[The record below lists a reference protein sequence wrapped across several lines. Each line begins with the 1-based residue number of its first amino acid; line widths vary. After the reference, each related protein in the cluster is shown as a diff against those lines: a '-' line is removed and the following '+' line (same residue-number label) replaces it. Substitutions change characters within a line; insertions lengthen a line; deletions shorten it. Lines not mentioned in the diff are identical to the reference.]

1 MGWPWDLI
9 WQIEYGRSDI
19 GVFRARLLET
29 SEPPLLPSHNPENK
43 PRMEDLLVRETQ
55 VSPSN
60 LPLTVAQEGPA
71 ELPSQSTQS
80 WEIIGSGYLKP
91 LRLGVFCCAVISN
104 WYRNWYLAVGA
115 IVAKTWN
122 TWHCLWDWAAGER
135 WKGSKE
141 FISRSWKSSEEVA
154 TGGWKGVTY
163 AA

>member
-1 MGWPWDLI
+1 MGWLWDLI

-19 GVFRARLLET
+19 GVFWARLLET
-29 SEPPLLPSHNPENK
+29 SELPLLLSINPESK
-43 PRMEDLLVRETQ
+43 PRMEDLLVREVQ

-80 WEIIGSGYLKP
+80 WEIIGGGYLKP
-91 LRLGVFCCAVISN
+91 LSLGVFCCTVISN
-104 WYRNWYLAVGA
+104 WYRHWYLAVGA
-115 IVAKTWN
+115 IVAKPWN
-122 TWHCLWDWAAGER
+122 TWHCLWDWAAGGG

-141 FISRSWKSSEEVA
+141 YVSSSWKSSEKVA
-154 TGGWKGVTY
+154 TGGWKGVTH